1 MKSHPTFER
10 WRAALSVFCSL
21 AVLLS
26 CGGGGGVDSGG
37 TGFAPPATLASGPV
51 TGLGSVTVNGVRF
64 DDSAA
69 SVVDQD
75 DMALTTD
82 QLQVG
87 MLARIDASAV
97 ATTGP
102 QASATA
108 LTIRTNSEL
117 IGPVD
122 SVGPLGL
129 SMVVLGQSVRV
140 TVATWLDSALNG
152 GLGAVTP
159 GQVVEVWGQYNAR
172 TNEYVATR
180 IAPRSNATF
189 YEVRGL
195 LAAVDP
201 AAQTLV
207 VGGLT
212 ISDASIAAA
221 ALPPLTVG
229 KFVRVALATAPAGN
243 VWNALKVAPGNTALA
258 DRPEALVLGRISSWT
273 SSAQFVVDGIVVDA
287 SNATFPAGAAGVV
300 LGARVVVTGSTS
312 AGVLT
317 ASTVAV
323 VGDETLANSTFEVH
337 GVIASLDP
345 VMGKLKVHG
354 ITINYSTQV
363 QFSGGVIGDLAV
375 GKNIDVVGTLDSGDR
390 ISIDAQTIT
399 FR

>member
-1 MKSHPTFER
+1 MKSSTMFER
-10 WRAALSVFCSL
+10 WRATLSVLCCL
-21 AVLLS
+21 AVLLG

-37 TGFAPPATLASGPV
+37 TGAAPPATLAAGPV

-64 DDSAA
+64 DDSTA
-69 SVVDQD
+69 SIVDQD

-87 MLARIDASAV
+87 MSARIDASAV
-97 ATTGP
+97 AASGS

-129 SMVVLGQSVRV
+129 TMVVLGQSVRV
-140 TVATWLDSALNG
+140 TVATWLDSTLNG
-152 GLGAVTP
+152 GLGAVTA

-172 TNEYVATR
+172 TDEYVATR
-180 IAPRSNATF
+180 IAPRSNPTF
-189 YEVRGL
+189 YEIRGL
-195 LAAVDP
+195 IAGVDP
-201 AAQTLV
+201 VAQNLM

-212 ISDASIAAA
+212 ISDASIAVAA
-221 ALPPLTVG
+221 SPTLAVG
-229 KFVRVALATAPAGN
+229 RFVRVTLATAPMGN
-243 VWNALKVAPGNTALA
+243 VWNALKVAPGNTVLA
-258 DRPEALVLGRISSWT
+258 DRPDVLVLGRISSWT
-273 SSAQFVVDGIVVDA
+273 SSAQFVLDGIAVDA
-287 SNATFPAGAAGVV
+287 SRATFPAGAAGVV

-312 AGVLT
+312 GGVFT
-317 ASTVAV
+317 ASTVTV

-337 GVIASLDP
+337 GAVMSLDP
-345 VMGKLKVHG
+345 VAGKLKVHG
-354 ITINYSTQV
+354 IVVNYSAQV

-375 GKNIDVVGTLDSGDR
+375 GMNIDVVGTLDIGDR
-390 ISIDAQTIT
+390 ISVDAQTIT